1 MTFSNLD
8 AITGFYLTYLERIA
22 DPAGKNYWLQL
33 ADSGTS
39 LNSIATSFGSSP
51 EAQSVYPYLADPSTS
66 QPDFINKIYTVNFQQ
81 TVDLST
87 IPPIAVPGTGADP
100 NGLNYWSS
108 QLNSGAIPS
117 NLLPA
122 YIINTASGT
131 DLTALQNK
139 IAFSQNLTQGLVN
152 FGIKQTDPFY
162 GSSSITVAE
171 AAYNIVASVDD
182 TQASVTAANE
192 YLCNFLISQDT
203 QYLPY
208 PVYVNPPDGDPISG
222 LYVSYYGRAGDVG
235 GAQYWNQQLQSGMS
249 LTAIAQY
256 FGTSPEAQSLYSYLK
271 NPSPNTVETFINEI
285 YQNCFA
291 RDADASGLSYW
302 TQTLAANPSLAAQFP
317 YQLTSTAVVQETSD
331 AIPFSNKV
339 TFAGTVTKSAKN
351 YTDIPEGDLINFSKT
366 QLPTV
371 NSSLPALTAANQAL
385 CDYICNYM
393 PTLGSISPASID
405 LSANDTINTIIGTKG
420 FLSSSPT
427 HQIFPPA
434 QSASI

>member
-39 LNSIATSFGSSP
+39 LNSIAASFGSSP

-66 QPDFINKIYTVNFQQ
+66 QTDFINKIYNINFQQ
-81 TVDLST
+81 TIDLST
-87 IPPIAVPGTGADP
+87 LPPVTVPGIGADP

-122 YIINTASGT
+122 YIIGTASGT

-192 YLCNFLISQDT
+192 YLCDFLISQDT

-222 LYVSYYGRAGDVG
+222 FYVSYYGRAGDVS

-271 NPSPNTVETFINEI
+271 NPSPNTINTFINEI

-317 YQLTSTAVVQETSD
+317 YQLTSTAVAQGTSD
-331 AIPFSNKV
+331 ANPFCNKA

-351 YTDIPEGDLINFSKT
+351 YTSIPESDLINFSET
-366 QLPTV
+366 QLQSV
-371 NSSLPALTAANQAL
+371 NSSSPSLTAANQAL
-385 CDYICNYM
+385 CDYICNYT
-393 PTLGSISPASID
+393 PTSGSISSASID
-405 LSANDTINTIIGTKG
+405 LSANNPMNGMVQTYG
-420 FLSSSPT
+420 LSS
-427 HQIFPPA
+427 IFPPA
-434 QSASI
+434 QSAAI